1 MKFLVTLSI
10 LIMAFA
16 VLHVPAAAAP
26 SELVGIYTIVE
37 RVVLEPDDR
46 NPQRI
51 QLWGAF
57 ATNRTR
63 ANPQKGYMYFMLP
76 NSQRA
81 AALKEWSDFKNLA
94 GTGRVVSF
102 GTSFFSSAQPV
113 RRRCPLLRR
122 FRTREKRIRK
132 TSVSG
137 CLSAQPWVKHHLG
150 FGSECRSPESA
161 EGSVGITPASYRTR
175 GRESHRRREAI
186 CLPSSWTHHRMQS
199 N

>member
-26 SELVGIYTIVE
+26 SELVGIYTVVE

-102 GTSFFSSAQPV
+102 GTSFFGSANQSDADAHYYAALGRV
-113 RRRCPLLRR
+113 RNASEKPQSPDVYPLNPGLS
-122 FRTREKRIRK
+122 TI
-132 TSVSG
+132 SDSA
-137 CLSAQPWVKHHLG
+137 LSAALLKALEVQ
-150 FGSECRSPESA
+150 
-161 EGSVGITPASYRTR
+161 
-175 GRESHRRREAI
+175 
-186 CLPSSWTHHRMQS
+186 
-199 N
+199 

>member
-1 MKFLVTLSI
+1 MKVLVTLSA

-16 VLHVPAAAAP
+16 VMHVPAVSAP

-37 RVVLEPDDR
+37 RVVLEPDNR

-76 NSQRA
+76 NPQRA
-81 AALKEWSDFKNLA
+81 AAIKEWSDFKNLA

-102 GTSFFSSAQPV
+102 GTSFFGSANQSEADAHHAALGRV
-113 RRRCPLLRR
+113 RNASEKLQSPDVYPLNLGLS
-122 FRTREKRIRK
+122 TI
-132 TSVSG
+132 SDSA
-137 CLSAQPWVKHHLG
+137 LSAALLKALKDK
-150 FGSECRSPESA
+150 
-161 EGSVGITPASYRTR
+161 
-175 GRESHRRREAI
+175 
-186 CLPSSWTHHRMQS
+186 
-199 N
+199 